1 MRTTGESLVS
11 RVLQH
16 IWMRRNTPTN
26 MRRNML
32 RRPSLQK
39 VRDQDLETSQMIKL
53 EEMETKHPVEVEL
66 EMEVEVEQEVELEL
80 EAELEVEM
88 VRQQPLV
95 KYHQRLEI
103 LSQTHHI
110 LLLVVKDHQFRLN
123 FRLQQLHQPQLPL
136 LLLQLQPVQDHQS

>member
-39 VRDQDLETSQMIKL
+39 VRDQDLETSQVIKL
-53 EEMETKHPVEVEL
+53 EEMETKHPVD
-66 EMEVEVEQEVELEL
+66 LEL
-80 EAELEVEM
+80 ELEVEM

-123 FRLQQLHQPQLPL
+123 FRL
-136 LLLQLQPVQDHQS
+136 

>member
-39 VRDQDLETSQMIKL
+39 VRDQDLETSQVIKL

-123 FRLQQLHQPQLPL
+123 FRL
-136 LLLQLQPVQDHQS
+136 

>member
-1 MRTTGESLVS
+1 
-11 RVLQH
+11 
-16 IWMRRNTPTN
+16 
-26 MRRNML
+26 ML

-39 VRDQDLETSQMIKL
+39 VRDQDLETSQVIKL

-123 FRLQQLHQPQLPL
+123 FRL
-136 LLLQLQPVQDHQS
+136 